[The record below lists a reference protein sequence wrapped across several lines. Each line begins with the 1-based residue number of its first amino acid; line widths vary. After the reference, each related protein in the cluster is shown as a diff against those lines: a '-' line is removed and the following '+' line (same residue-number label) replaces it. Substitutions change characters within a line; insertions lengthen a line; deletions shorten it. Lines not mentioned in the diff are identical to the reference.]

1 MRLNAWM
8 CLTQS
13 RLPKLGALSWA
24 VIIVVNRSP
33 ESLRFPC
40 FSSFS
45 SYVHGIRY
53 RISGEYAV
61 NVNADRADLKQVH
74 TLVLSH
80 RDRSCLEFNK
90 TEHKE
95 NGVRKLIPLLILE
108 ISTNV
113 LGLNQLVEDLELQMV
128 SQ

>member
-8 CLTQS
+8 CLTQG
-13 RLPKLGALSWA
+13 RLPKLGALSWSA
-24 VIIVVNRSP
+24 IIVVNRSP

-45 SYVHGIRY
+45 SYVHGTVIE
-53 RISGEYAV
+53 SVAKYAV
-61 NVNADRADLKQVH
+61 NANHTDPRRVH

-80 RDRSCLEFNK
+80 RARSCLEFNE

-95 NGVRKLIPLLILE
+95 NGVRKLIPLLTLGIL
-108 ISTNV
+108 TNV